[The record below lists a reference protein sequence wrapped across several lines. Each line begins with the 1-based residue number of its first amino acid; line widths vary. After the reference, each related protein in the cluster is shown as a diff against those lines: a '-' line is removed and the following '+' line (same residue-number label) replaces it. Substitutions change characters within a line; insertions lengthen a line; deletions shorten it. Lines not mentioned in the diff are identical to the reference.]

1 LTKRK
6 KAEEYLLPSLTMYR
20 MRRVFTLLAAYLDA
34 KNCIRRRRVAG
45 LMAANLECEI
55 GDTEE
60 GSTEGSEKLE
70 LLHKKRTVEFT
81 MIIDGNG

>member
-1 LTKRK
+1 
-6 KAEEYLLPSLTMYR
+6 
-20 MRRVFTLLAAYLDA
+20 
-34 KNCIRRRRVAG
+34 
-45 LMAANLECEI
+45 MAANLECEI